1 MKRPLF
7 VLLALLAFTGCGRG
21 TSDIYRAYNLPQRD
35 SSGKVVQDLAAQNR
49 YTLQTG
55 GEYKYFYTAPEPET
69 ASPDGKTIVKEEVAE
84 EQVAE
89 EQVAEETTEESSEET
104 TEENEEYSEEVS
116 DTEDMDPTAALSDK
130 LDALSEAISGLAR

>member
-69 ASPDGKTIVKEEVAE
+69 ASPDGKAIVKEAAE
-84 EQVAE
+84 EQST
-89 EQVAEETTEESSEET
+89 EETTEESSEET
-104 TEENEEYSEEVS
+104 AEENEESSEAGS

-130 LDALSEAISGLAR
+130 LDALSQAISGLAR

>member
-69 ASPDGKTIVKEEVAE
+69 ASPDGKAIVKEEVAQ
-84 EQVAE
+84 EQIS
-89 EQVAEETTEESSEET
+89 EESSEENSEET
-104 TEENEEYSEEVS
+104 AEENEEYSEEVS